1 MHEEPSETGEPVSGV
16 DEADLVERA
25 KARSPEAWSEIYST
39 HYRAIFRYVRARVFE
54 QEAAEDLTSATFAG
68 AIKSIG
74 SFKYRGRPLL
84 AWLYRIARNV
94 VATHQREALRAQGGG
109 GGFPS
114 RAIRRLL
121 GRGNASD
128 LSPDKDAMARGPGG
142 GDPAALVGGIDLRD
156 ALAELPESQ
165 REVVILRFFVGLS
178 AQEVADVMGK
188 RPAAVYSLQAR
199 ALLAL
204 RDRLS

>member
-1 MHEEPSETGEPVSGV
+1 MHEESSVTDEPTGAS
-16 DEADLVERA
+16 DEAELIERA
-25 KARSPEAWSEIYST
+25 KARSPEAWAEIYSA

-54 QEAAEDLTSATFAG
+54 QETAEDLTSATFVG

-109 GGFPS
+109 GGFPA
-114 RAIRRLL
+114 RAIRRFL
-121 GRGNASD
+121 N
-128 LSPDKDAMARGPGG
+128 RGPASESSRDDDPVSRSLAG
-142 GDPAALVGGIDLRD
+142 GDPAALVDRFDLRD

-165 REVVILRFFVGLS
+165 RDVVILRFFVGLS
-178 AQEVADVMGK
+178 AQEVAEVIGK
-188 RPAAVYSLQAR
+188 RPVAVYSLQAR
-199 ALLAL
+199 ALLSL
-204 RDRLS
+204 RERLS